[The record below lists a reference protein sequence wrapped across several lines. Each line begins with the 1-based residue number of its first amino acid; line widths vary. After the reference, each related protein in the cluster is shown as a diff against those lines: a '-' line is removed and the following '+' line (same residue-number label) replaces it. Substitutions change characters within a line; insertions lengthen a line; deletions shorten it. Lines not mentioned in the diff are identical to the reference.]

1 MSYYDLLSITSTAS
15 TDEVKKAYRK
25 KALELHPDRCCKMI
39 SARSLLASHHNCR
52 MTLSVVSRNPDGAKE
67 GHKAFKAVSE
77 AYEVGRRCLLPS
89 LKIKGIQLASFMLLA
104 GPQGPWQ
111 KSYI

>member
-25 KALELHPDRCCKMI
+25 KALELHPDRCCKVI
-39 SARSLLASHHNCR
+39 SARSMLASHCNCC
-52 MTLSVVSRNPDGAKE
+52 MTLSLVSRSPDGAKD

-77 AYEVGRRCLLPS
+77 AYEVGRRSLLTGKKFQVS
-89 LKIKGIQLASFMLLA
+89 C
-104 GPQGPWQ
+104 
-111 KSYI
+111 

>member
-1 MSYYDLLSITSTAS
+1 
-15 TDEVKKAYRK
+15 
-25 KALELHPDRCCKMI
+25 
-39 SARSLLASHHNCR
+39 
-52 MTLSVVSRNPDGAKE
+52 MTLSLVSRNPDGAKN

-77 AYEVGRRCLLPS
+77 AYEVGRRSLLPS
-89 LKIKGIQLASFMLLA
+89 LNMLGILLASFMLLA